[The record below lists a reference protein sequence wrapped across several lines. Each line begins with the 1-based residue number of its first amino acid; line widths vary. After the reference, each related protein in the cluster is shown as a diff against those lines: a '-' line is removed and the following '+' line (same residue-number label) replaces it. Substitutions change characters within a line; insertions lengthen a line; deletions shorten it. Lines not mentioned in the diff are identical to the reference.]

1 MKTHIL
7 NSIPSLLR
15 LLDCRNNVQFDI
27 LFAIKS
33 ANSWGRWNFLQLK
46 SAIKLRH
53 VSETNICMFWI
64 NLSAHILLHKKK
76 SWQVPFKKTF
86 TSFKVW
92 SRSSQMHYLI
102 PCSPQLQEVPSQ
114 ISIYT
119 IKASHSLSLVF
130 SDVTVGQLWSTGTLT
145 DKILK
150 RKIKQSNN
158 PLPLHFEQTCLLQLS
173 ALASLEK
180 PQPKLTINFS

>member
-1 MKTHIL
+1 
-7 NSIPSLLR
+7 
-15 LLDCRNNVQFDI
+15 
-27 LFAIKS
+27 
-33 ANSWGRWNFLQLK
+33 
-46 SAIKLRH
+46 
-53 VSETNICMFWI
+53 
-64 NLSAHILLHKKK
+64 
-76 SWQVPFKKTF
+76 
-86 TSFKVW
+86 
-92 SRSSQMHYLI
+92 MHYLI